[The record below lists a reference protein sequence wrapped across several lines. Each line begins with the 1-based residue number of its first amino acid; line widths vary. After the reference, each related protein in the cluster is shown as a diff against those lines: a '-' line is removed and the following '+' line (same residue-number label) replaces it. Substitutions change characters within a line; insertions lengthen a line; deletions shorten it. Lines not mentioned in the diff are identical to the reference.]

1 MGNNI
6 MNNMN
11 REQID
16 PRVGEQHRSNPDRF
30 FHVLTQGW
38 YVFTREGIRGPFVD
52 RHRANSYLKTHI
64 TDLHTDED
72 PSTSWR
78 L

>member
-1 MGNNI
+1 
-6 MNNMN
+6 MNTFNSD
-11 REQID
+11 ESD
-16 PRVGEQHRSNPDRF
+16 PRAGEQYRSNPDRY

-52 RHRANSYLKTHI
+52 RNRANNYLKTHI
-64 TDLHTDED
+64 LDIETDDD
-72 PSTSWR
+72 PSSSWR

>member
-1 MGNNI
+1 
-6 MNNMN
+6 MNSQH
-11 REQID
+11 REESD
-16 PRVGEQHRSNPDRF
+16 TRVGEQFRSNPDRF

-52 RHRANSYLKTHI
+52 RHRANGYLKGHI
-64 TDLHTDED
+64 TDLNTDQD
-72 PSTSWR
+72 PSASWR

>member
-1 MGNNI
+1 
-6 MNNMN
+6 MNTIKN
-11 REQID
+11 EQSD
-16 PRVGEQHRSNPDRF
+16 PRTGEQYRSNPDRY

-52 RHRANSYLKTHI
+52 RNRANNYLKNHI
-64 TDLHTDED
+64 SDLKSEDD
-72 PSTSWR
+72 PSSSWR

>member
-1 MGNNI
+1 MNI
-6 MNNMN
+6 LNS
-11 REQID
+11 EQSD
-16 PRVGEQHRSNPDRF
+16 MRSGEQYRSNPDRF

-38 YVFTREGIRGPFVD
+38 YVFTREGIRGPFID
-52 RHRANSYLKTHI
+52 RNRANTYLKTHI
-64 TDLHTDED
+64 TDLKNEND